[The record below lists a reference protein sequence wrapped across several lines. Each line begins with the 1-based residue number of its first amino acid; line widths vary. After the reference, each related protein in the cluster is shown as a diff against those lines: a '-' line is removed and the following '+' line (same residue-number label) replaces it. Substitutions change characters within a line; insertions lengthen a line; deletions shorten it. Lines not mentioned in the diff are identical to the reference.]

1 MGARVQWP
9 VRSTGT
15 SQERFMT
22 STVSDQALAC
32 ASNQSIFLAGE
43 SGPVWRVVEG
53 VVRLDRDS
61 GPIRQPVQLALPGD
75 LIGAET
81 LCGQPYQ
88 LSASAFTCC
97 RLEPVR
103 PDPEAASGS
112 LLQQALLQQLDR
124 SQDMAQLRTGSVL
137 QRLTHLL
144 RLMGLEWRPEQCALN
159 GGVDAIREALPTLRE
174 VAQVVDAKTETVC
187 RALAQLLPPRS
198 RKSGPVRAVRDW
210 SSTAPGRLA
219 TAWAANA
226 APLGAAA

>member
-1 MGARVQWP
+1 
-9 VRSTGT
+9 
-15 SQERFMT
+15 MT
-22 STVSDQALAC
+22 STVSSVALAC

-53 VVRLDRDS
+53 VVHLDRDS
-61 GPIRQPVQLALPGD
+61 GQTRQPVQLALPGD

-81 LCGQPYQ
+81 LCGQSYQ
-88 LSASAFTCC
+88 LSASAFTRC

-103 PDPEAASGS
+103 PVSGAAPEP

-144 RLMGLEWRPEQCALN
+144 GLMGLDRAVHEAERMGQA
-159 GGVDAIREALPTLRE
+159 DAVREALPALRE
-174 VAQVVDAKTETVC
+174 VALLIDAKTETVC

-198 RKSGPVRAVRDW
+198 RKSGPARATVRDW
-210 SSTAPGRLA
+210 PAVKPAHLRSV
-219 TAWAANA
+219 WAANA
-226 APLGAAA
+226 MPMGVAA